1 MKIDIITLFPEMF
14 EGSLGA
20 SILGRAQK
28 DKLIKIKIHDLR
40 RFTSDKHGKV
50 DDKPFGG
57 GAGLV
62 LKVEPIFEA
71 LKAVRKTNK
80 GKVIFM
86 GPKGKVL
93 AQSKLKKLSKEKD
106 LIILCGHYD
115 EIDER
120 VRKHLIDEEISIGEY
135 ILTGGEIP
143 AMVLVDGVSR
153 LIKGVVGKEASLK
166 NETYSKKGVVKYPQ
180 YTQPRKFK
188 DWEVPEVL
196 VSGHHGEIE
205 KWRKKHGKGLK

>member
-1 MKIDIITLFPEMF
+1 MF
-14 EGSLGA
+14 GA

-28 DKLIKIKIHDLR
+28 QKLVKIKIHDLR
-40 RFTSDKHGKV
+40 RFALDKHRKV

-62 LKVEPIFEA
+62 LKVEPIFKA
-71 LKAVRKTNK
+71 LKFICKSNR

-86 GPKGKVL
+86 GPKGRIL
-93 AQSKLKKLSKEKD
+93 SQNKLKRLSKEKD

-120 VRKHLIDEEISIGEY
+120 VRQHLIDEEISIGEY

-143 AMVLVDGVSR
+143 AMVLIDGIAR
-153 LIKGVVGKEASLK
+153 LIKGAVGKEASLR
-166 NETYSKKGVVKYPQ
+166 NETYSRKGVVKHPQ
-180 YTQPRKFK
+180 YTQPRGFNG
-188 DWEVPEVL
+188 WRVPEVL
-196 VSGHHGEIE
+196 ISGDHGEIE
-205 KWRKKHGKGLK
+205 KWRQKHSKSY

>member
-1 MKIDIITLFPEMF
+1 MF
-14 EGSLGA
+14 EGPLGV

-62 LKVEPIFEA
+62 LKVEPIFKA
-71 LKAVRKTNK
+71 LKAIRKTNK

-93 AQSKLKKLSKEKD
+93 VQSKLKKLSKEKD

-153 LIKGVVGKEASLK
+153 LIKGVVGKEASLQ
-166 NETYSKKGVVKYPQ
+166 NETYSRKGVVKHPQ
-180 YTQPRKFK
+180 YTQPREFNGWK
-188 DWEVPEVL
+188 VPEVL
-196 VSGHHGEIE
+196 ISGHHGEIE
-205 KWRKKHGKGLK
+205 KWRKKHSKF

>member
-1 MKIDIITLFPEMF
+1 MRIDIITLFPEMF
-14 EGSLGA
+14 EGPLGV

-62 LKVEPIFEA
+62 LKVEPIFKA
-71 LKAVRKTNK
+71 LKAIRKTNK

-93 AQSKLKKLSKEKD
+93 VQSKLKKLSKEKD

-153 LIKGVVGKEASLK
+153 LIKGVVGKEASLQ
-166 NETYSKKGVVKYPQ
+166 NETYSRKGVVKHPQ
-180 YTQPRKFK
+180 YTQPREFNGWK
-188 DWEVPEVL
+188 VPEVL
-196 VSGHHGEIE
+196 ISGHHGEIE
-205 KWRKKHGKGLK
+205 KWRKKHSKF